1 MRKGKSKAKEYE
13 DGLDEANGVQVGVG
27 KCETKSRA
35 LTRLEMSLLQT
46 RPPFGTM
53 AIDDAHLSVR

>member
-1 MRKGKSKAKEYE
+1 MKGWE
-13 DGLDEANGVQVGVG
+13 DGLDRADGVQVGVG

-35 LTRLEMSLLQT
+35 LTRLETSLLQA

-53 AIDDAHLSVR
+53 AIDDAFLSVR